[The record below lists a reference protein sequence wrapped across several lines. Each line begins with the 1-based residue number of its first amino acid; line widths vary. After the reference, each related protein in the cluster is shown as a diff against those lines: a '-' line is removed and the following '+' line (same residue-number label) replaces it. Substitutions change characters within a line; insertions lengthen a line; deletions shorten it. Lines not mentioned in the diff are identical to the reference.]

1 MPALLN
7 ICFLLSFLGAHARRV
22 DGGCRAREEAVMKG
36 VVLGE
41 EVEEW
46 ECVCVGR
53 LVKVLSEPE
62 NDCTVSI
69 YWHITS
75 FILPTKIIPS
85 I

>member
-41 EVEEW
+41 EML
-46 ECVCVGR
+46 R
-53 LVKVLSEPE
+53 LHMAVWVRVL
-62 NDCTVSI
+62 
-69 YWHITS
+69 
-75 FILPTKIIPS
+75 
-85 I
+85 

>member
-41 EVEEW
+41 DGKREE
-46 ECVCVGR
+46 GR
-53 LVKVLSEPE
+53 REQKGRE
-62 NDCTVSI
+62 
-69 YWHITS
+69 
-75 FILPTKIIPS
+75 
-85 I
+85 